1 MFLLGV
7 CISTV
12 VVATRFGTPKKK
24 IIVESRDVAFFE
36 DGLPSPAL
44 HSSPTSSK
52 DDDEAAV
59 QQPLEPSHGP
69 TPADVKKPHEPLQL
83 SAPPPLTMTTQDPVP
98 TPKLQQHFIV
108 RLPGRYMCR
117 PSAQHA
123 PILNESDTA
132 DTVPSS
138 DENDD
143 DEPPRPRHN
152 VAHVADYP

>member
-44 HSSPTSSK
+44 HSSPTSGN
-52 DDDEAAV
+52 DDDEAAI

-83 SAPPPLTMTTQDPVP
+83 SGAAAAEDDDAG
-98 TPKLQQHFIV
+98 F
-108 RLPGRYMCR
+108 R
-117 PSAQHA
+117 
-123 PILNESDTA
+123 A
-132 DTVPSS
+132 DTKTTATSHC
-138 DENDD
+138 ET
-143 DEPPRPRHN
+143 PRTLH
-152 VAHVADYP
+152 